1 MSYVRTI
8 EHSNH
13 RIEISID
20 RSRSI
25 DRFRSIDRSIDR
37 FRNRSRP
44 DRPRVDATR
53 HKKNRSTIAMMRR
66 RARARVSMRRLFRV
80 YSSYSTSLAAGA
92 RLAAPRGSSA
102 MAGEVR
108 DGSRSS
114 DANARVARVD
124 DARRASASAM
134 RTRTR
139 ANAAALIQLSNSRR
153 DD

>member
-1 MSYVRTI
+1 MSHVRTI

-53 HKKNRSTIAMMRR
+53 HKKNRSTIAMMLTTTATMVRANVRATNAR
-66 RARARVSMRRLFRV
+66 RA
-80 YSSYSTSLAAGA
+80 TNG
-92 RLAAPRGSSA
+92 
-102 MAGEVR
+102 
-108 DGSRSS
+108 
-114 DANARVARVD
+114 
-124 DARRASASAM
+124 RRASAM
-134 RTRTR
+134 TVKV
-139 ANAAALIQLSNSRR
+139 RR
-153 DD
+153 DERARRRTFAVDGLFMSEQNKPRAS